1 MKTKKKNKRETW
13 SNKSE
18 FILASVGLAVGVGNV
33 WRFPYLCQKNGG
45 GAFLVPYFI
54 MMVFQGLPLFVIEFA
69 IGQRMQK
76 SAVYCWN
83 NIHPALFGVGISC
96 MLVSFAMCSY
106 YIVIITWCFYYLFI
120 SFTSELPWQQKFCL
134 NYQSYFNLESNLTVL
149 KSQNQSDPNISN
161 LTNYLQHQYNDF
173 PDCCVR
179 DSAQYYWYNNV
190 LQVSSNLH
198 SSGVLNWRMFGCLL
212 LAWVLVYM
220 CVLKGVKSSGKAA
233 YLTATFPYVILII
246 LFFRGVTL
254 EGAGEG
260 IKVFFKAD
268 ISVLLKF
275 ETWMDAATQIF
286 YSLSV
291 GFGALIAFSS
301 YMPQKNNCI
310 RDAVFIVLL
319 DCGTSVFAG
328 IVTFSFL
335 GYRHFKTGI
344 PVTEVG
350 SGPGLAFMTYCD
362 AFLLMD
368 LSPLWAILFFL
379 MLVLLGIDSEFGT
392 MEGAIAPLYDLKWVT
407 MKKKYFIAII
417 ALIFLI
423 MELIFCLGNGFYLF
437 QIFDDY
443 SVPIP
448 LLVIALFQVISIGW
462 IYGTDRISSDIEYM
476 TGKRPNYFW
485 LICWKYISPLILLI
499 VFIGYILAVSRNTP
513 HYQAY
518 VGCIQDPLDSAISE
532 GTLSWSK
539 NFVYPIWARVL
550 AAFLV
555 IVSVFPI
562 PFYMIKNWP
571 DNWRDGITYIKT
583 KANYFP
589 DPSSYEPKRRIT
601 MEEMENIIKAESSL

>member
-1 MKTKKKNKRETW
+1 MFQKNIEASEASKIITSCCDHENLKKNKRETW

-45 GAFLVPYFI
+45 GAFLVPYFV

-134 NYQSYFNLESNLTVL
+134 KYQSYFNLESNLTVL

-268 ISVLLKF
+268 
-275 ETWMDAATQIF
+275 
-286 YSLSV
+286 
-291 GFGALIAFSS
+291 
-301 YMPQKNNCI
+301 
-310 RDAVFIVLL
+310 
-319 DCGTSVFAG
+319 
-328 IVTFSFL
+328 
-335 GYRHFKTGI
+335 
-344 PVTEVG
+344 VG

-437 QIFDDY
+437 QIFDNY

-539 NFVYPIWARVL
+539 NFVYPIWAQVL

-555 IVSVFPI
+555 IVSVCPI

-571 DNWRDGITYIKT
+571 DNWKDGITYLKT
-583 KANYFP
+583 RANYFP
-589 DPSSYEPKRRIT
+589 DPSSCEPKRRIT
-601 MEEMENIIKAESSL
+601 MEEMENIIQAESSLN